1 MTKER
6 KFEAGFNI
14 KSTNKELSRRKF
26 IHLSS
31 LAMGGGVMAGALGS
45 IPSRAPASEG
55 ITRGGRLILGTP
67 QTIQT
72 LDPHA
77 FGIFNNRNAWPSL
90 YNSLVW
96 YDADMNPLPD
106 LAKSWEVSPDGR
118 TYTFELHKGV
128 LFHNGREMTADD
140 VKFSIKRILDPK
152 TPAGNYAAS
161 IKVIEEVK
169 VVDKHTVE
177 LQLSKSS
184 AVLIPGLARVMIV
197 AKENVE
203 EIASKAIGTGPY
215 KLKEYIVDDRVVLD
229 RFDDYWEGVPYMDGV
244 TIQTRADVASL
255 FNDLTTGAVDIYW
268 QLEPKFVGQLVR
280 YDTLEASFAK
290 ASGVVTYLM
299 VDQMAEPFQD
309 IRARQALLHA
319 CDKETM
325 NQLAFY
331 GTGVIPKGNNIFPRG
346 HAFENPNL
354 AEIPYDLD
362 KAKKLFEAAG
372 VSELRYV
379 ALSIVPWTIVCG
391 EVLERSLNEIGVK
404 LTIENPELSGWLAAF
419 DPRVAPN
426 TIVPNAQL
434 PDSDPEL
441 VLSMTDNE
449 VNPWGFDND
458 EVERLR
464 VEGAAELNLE
474 KRKEIYWR
482 IQEIWH
488 NEAVVPMICH
498 DRWFHGKNR
507 RVQNMFHINSGDID
521 YRWAWL
527 KA

>member
-1 MTKER
+1 
-6 KFEAGFNI
+6 
-14 KSTNKELSRRKF
+14 
-26 IHLSS
+26 
-31 LAMGGGVMAGALGS
+31 MA
-45 IPSRAPASEG
+45 
-55 ITRGGRLILGTP
+55 
-67 QTIQT
+67 Q
-72 LDPHA
+72 
-77 FGIFNNRNAWPSL
+77 
-90 YNSLVW
+90 
-96 YDADMNPLPD
+96 
-106 LAKSWEVSPDGR
+106 VSYP
-118 TYTFELHKGV
+118 
-128 LFHNGREMTADD
+128 
-140 VKFSIKRILDPK
+140 
-152 TPAGNYAAS
+152 
-161 IKVIEEVK
+161 
-169 VVDKHTVE
+169 
-177 LQLSKSS
+177 
-184 AVLIPGLARVMIV
+184 
-197 AKENVE
+197 
-203 EIASKAIGTGPY
+203 
-215 KLKEYIVDDRVVLD
+215 
-229 RFDDYWEGVPYMDGV
+229 
-244 TIQTRADVASL
+244 
-255 FNDLTTGAVDIYW
+255 
-268 QLEPKFVGQLVR
+268 
-280 YDTLEASFAK
+280 
-290 ASGVVTYLM
+290 
-299 VDQMAEPFQD
+299 
-309 IRARQALLHA
+309 
-319 CDKETM
+319 KETIS
-325 NQLAFY
+325 FH
-331 GTGVIPKGNNIFPRG
+331 VV
-346 HAFENPNL
+346 AFENPNL